1 MKRMTQ
7 KIWRTLMCLISLYG
21 FAVPHARAVEVG
33 EGNFALPG
41 AGARAIMP
49 VGPEILKLETPATL
63 GGVSVLGVQTPG
75 IITVSPIYQ
84 AVTPETTLSGLMPAP
99 AADGLLPQQP
109 GISGLAK
116 PEPTALDIAQG
127 LAATAANAEKSGA
140 PQQVEAASD
149 KAFDGVKA
157 ASGGGADV
165 PGGGGSNNGGNGGGN
180 NNGGSNNDD
189 GGKLNRL
196 QPRVVMILDTL
207 KAPASEKMTHYIET
221 LLDNGVHVVFVTP
234 RADKGENSAESV
246 LISKLK
252 IRTGNPIVVVSY
264 NGARVAA
271 HSSKAENPKPLIEDQ
286 PGFSANTIDLFHK
299 ITAGVEAKIGFKGMP
314 KEFGMPSSE
323 NPLIYGADL
332 PQGKDFDSAGFQRAY
347 NSALRS
353 RGLKYKIEVVE
364 EANGRR
370 YFYTQSTALKLNTG
384 RIFKG
389 IYAQFPE
396 LRDDLKA
403 EHVLV
408 LADSTKAQN
417 FLKTLGSEESVQG
430 KGFYI
435 HGTKDGA
442 GIEEALAAVLGKS
455 AFEKVVVQRNQLRGY
470 TEWLDARAKWGDAPK
485 GESKGKG
492 GGGYHMPASHSRYYR
507 DLGFYRGILM
517 YDMMGRIYHMI
528 RKGQYHEATLESSL
542 DVLSRMWYT
551 PRAMGVRITPE
562 MDAARQSPRWKALQ
576 KGYLETSKVW
586 LRNYYQRNFKDF
598 PHNVSENVVGK
609 MINLARDSKN
619 SINIEYQSPYTGRRY
634 VVYVRPA
641 RTELDRDDKGNILV
655 AHVYRTGKEPYET
668 EFDDNIEVNLV
679 AHAMLQGYGEKR
691 ADGHW
696 YVNDEADPR
705 VKVVFHYN
713 TRDLSRTQ
721 TPNEIESHSA
731 DVTATIEK
739 MQTDK
744 EFLEHWEEQEAKNNK
759 ASAGAAKKKAAPKKA
774 PPKGNNTKSGS

>member
-1 MKRMTQ
+1 MKR
-7 KIWRTLMCLISLYG
+7 KISDLWRTVFSMCVVCLACL
-21 FAVPHARAVEVG
+21 PMRAGGIEVG
-33 EGNFALPG
+33 GGNYSLPG
-41 AGARAIMP
+41 SGLREIVP
-49 VGPEILKLETPATL
+49 VGPQNLKIADPAAI
-63 GGVSVLGVQTPG
+63 GGVSILGVPQIGDIKVLSLDTPG
-75 IITVSPIYQ
+75 ALPT
-84 AVTPETTLSGLMPAP
+84 GLMQAPEIQGLLKNDGAGLAAP
-99 AADGLLPQQP
+99 A
-109 GISGLAK
+109 
-116 PEPTALDIAQG
+116 PTALDTVKNLDDASAKPG
-127 LAATAANAEKSGA
+127 AN
-140 PQQVEAASD
+140 VEASSNET
-149 KAFDGVKA
+149 FDGLKA
-157 ASGGGADV
+157 SAGDAGGGAQT
-165 PGGGGSNNGGNGGGN
+165 PGGTGGGNGGGA
-180 NNGGSNNDD
+180 NNGGGNNNDD

-196 QPRVVMILDTL
+196 QPRVVMILDTF
-207 KAPASEKMTHYIET
+207 KGPASDKMVSHIET

-234 RADKGENSAESV
+234 RADKGENSADSV

-252 IRTGNPIVVVSY
+252 IRTGNPVVVVSY

-286 PGFSANTIDLFHK
+286 PGFSENTIETFRK
-299 ITAGVEAKIGFKGMP
+299 ITGGVEAKIGFTGMP

-332 PQGKDFDSAGFQRAY
+332 PKDKDFDSSGFARVY
-347 NSALRS
+347 NAALKAK
-353 RGLKYKIEVVE
+353 GLKYKIEVVE

-370 YFYTQSTALKLNTG
+370 YFFTQSTALKLNTG

-389 IYAQFPE
+389 IFSQFPE

-408 LADSTKAQN
+408 LADSTKAAN
-417 FLKTLGSEESVQG
+417 FLKTLGSEESVSG

-435 HGTKDGA
+435 HGTKGA
-442 GIEEALAAVLGKS
+442 EDVEAALGAVLGKN
-455 AFEKVVVQRNQLRGY
+455 AFEKVVVQRNQLRSY
-470 TEWLDARAKWGDAPK
+470 TEWLDARAKFGDFK
-485 GESKGKG
+485 KEGGGGS

-517 YDMMGRIYHMI
+517 YDIMGRIYHMI
-528 RKGQYHEATLESSL
+528 RKGQYHEATLEASL
-542 DVLSRMWYT
+542 DVLTRMWYQ
-551 PRAMGVRITPE
+551 PRNMGVRITPE
-562 MDAARQSPRWKALQ
+562 MDAARMSPRWKALQ

-586 LRNYYQRNFKDF
+586 LRNYYHRNFKDF

-641 RTELDRDDKGNILV
+641 RTELDQDDKGNILV

-691 ADGHW
+691 ADGKW

-721 TPNEIESHSA
+721 TTEQIESHSA
-731 DVTATIEK
+731 EVTATIEK
-739 MQTDK
+739 MQSDK
-744 EFLEHWEEQEAKNNK
+744 EFLDHWEEQEAKNNK
-759 ASAGAAKKKAAPKKA
+759 ASAGAAKKKAAPKKT
-774 PPKGNNTKSGS
+774 PTKDKKKKSGN